1 MSNWEIKK
9 IGKMVNV
16 SQGLA
21 INAQSKHLQTD
32 DVSQIPLL
40 RIADLQSGAKVQFI
54 KKNVNERFI
63 AQPEDII
70 YTRTG
75 RVGLVFRGR
84 YGVVHNNC
92 FKVNPIDKCVNRD
105 FLFWLLNTQHIRD
118 FVNLLASGAAQ
129 PDLTHS
135 KFKQIKTRIPDLLT
149 QEKIANVLSTYD
161 KLIGNNNRRIE
172 VLEQTAEEVYKE
184 WFVRMR
190 FPGYENMKFDK
201 GIPEGW
207 ELKKVDDIIS
217 FDIGGGWG
225 KDSPE
230 EGFTEEA
237 HVIRGTDIPNMKYGE
252 INYELLRFH
261 KGSQLRNRRLQSS
274 DIIFEASGGSKD
286 QRLGRTYY
294 ITDETLAMYDD
305 DVICAS
311 FCKLIRIDEKYLS
324 WYFNNYLNYA
334 YKTETLSIFEVQS
347 TGISNFGFTK
357 FKKHHQ
363 VLLPPADLMKHFF
376 ELTYSMYIEEQRLG
390 RKNQN
395 LKIQRD
401 LLLLRLMNGT
411 IEVK

>member
-1 MSNWEIKK
+1 MNKWREVTLGEIADINMGQSPKSVHYNQ
-9 IGKMVNV
+9 IGEGTEFL
-16 SQGLA
+16 QGNRTFGRIYPYFDTYTTKVTKLVDKGDILFTVRA
-21 INAQSKHLQTD
+21 PVGDINIAN
-32 DVSQIPLL
+32 SQICIGRGIVGIRSKENQEFLYYSLL
-40 RIADLQSGAKVQFI
+40 YNKESLKTAENGTTYGSVNKADL
-54 KKNVNERFI
+54 
-63 AQPEDII
+63 
-70 YTRTG
+70 
-75 RVGLVFRGR
+75 
-84 YGVVHNNC
+84 NN
-92 FKVNPIDKCVNRD
+92 FK
-105 FLFWLLNTQHIRD
+105 F
-118 FVNLLASGAAQ
+118 
-129 PDLTHS
+129 
-135 KFKQIKTRIPDLLT
+135 RIPNT
-149 QEKIANVLSTYD
+149 KMQEKIANVLSTYD
-161 KLIGNNNRRIE
+161 KLIENNNRRIE
-172 VLEQTAEEVYKE
+172 VLEQTAEEIYKE

-401 LLLLRLMNGT
+401 LLLPRLMNGT

>member
-172 VLEQTAEEVYKE
+172 VLEQTAEEIYKE

-190 FPGYENMKFDK
+190 FPGYENTKFVK
-201 GIPEGW
+201 GIPEDW
-207 ELKKVDDIIS
+207 NLLKLEDVCELVRGISYRTKDIESNQGTPMMTLKSVQSYGGYNDD
-217 FDIGGGWG
+217 G
-225 KDSPE
+225 
-230 EGFTEEA
+230 
-237 HVIRGTDIPNMKYGE
+237 IRYYDNE
-252 INYELLRFH
+252 INERHILKENDLLMAITDMTQDKRVIGQVFLVPTFSDKNMVYSADLILLDKLKIEAEYFYSMLRF
-261 KGSQLRNRRLQSS
+261 
-274 DIIFEASGGSKD
+274 GGLS
-286 QRLGRTYY
+286 
-294 ITDETLAMYDD
+294 IHIAMYSNGAN
-305 DVICAS
+305 VLHLNQRTLNKIKFIVAP
-311 FCKLIRIDEKYLS
+311 KELREKYSNIFKYMQKEINILE
-324 WYFNNYLNYA
+324 NNN
-334 YKTETLSIFEVQS
+334 
-347 TGISNFGFTK
+347 
-357 FKKHHQ
+357 
-363 VLLPPADLMKHFF
+363 
-376 ELTYSMYIEEQRLG
+376 
-390 RKNQN
+390 KN
-395 LKIQRD
+395 LIKQRD
-401 LLLLRLMNGT
+401 LLLPRLMNGT
-411 IEVK
+411 VEVK